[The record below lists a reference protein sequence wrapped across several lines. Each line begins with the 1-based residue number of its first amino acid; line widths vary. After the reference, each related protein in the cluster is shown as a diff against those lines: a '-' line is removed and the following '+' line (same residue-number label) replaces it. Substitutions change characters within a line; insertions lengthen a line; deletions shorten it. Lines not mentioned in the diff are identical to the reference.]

1 MVRNVTKKKVIK
13 KVKWKVLGKI
23 GLSFFVIFS
32 IFFYLFQLKVKHIVI
47 KGNEFTSDN
56 EIILLAG
63 LKDYPYLFRE
73 SSSKMKNKLLENEA
87 INSVKITKSL
97 DGVITITIDESRPVL
112 YNRNTNRLVL
122 DNLKGIKSNQLT
134 GVPIL
139 SKIDKNVLQLISE
152 IEYSPWK
159 SNDIIIDDT
168 RFFLRMNDGNTVYV
182 NLYHMDKLNNYIEI
196 FASLEGKLGILYLDS
211 SSDKI
216 SFSEYKKGD

>member
-139 SKIDKNVLQLISE
+139 INYVPDSFYEKLVSELSKIDKNVLQLISE

-196 FASLEGKLGILYLDS
+196 FASLEGK
-211 SSDKI
+211 
-216 SFSEYKKGD
+216 